1 MKKIVFSLLFS
12 MPLFVYACSGYI
24 IGSRGKDSQFDQH
37 AFNEYTDRIGYCSN
51 VYNWHQDKDAIKLIK
66 TLSVPY
72 QLYGYSQ
79 GAVTIANLL
88 KIKDLTKPEF
98 VITIGAYRTTDVNFD
113 RYKIK
118 YINYFDNSGK
128 GQRSPGIFLNVP
140 HNEIQREVNNFFNKG
155 D

>member
-1 MKKIVFSLLFS
+1 MKKIIITFIISIS
-12 MPLFVYACSGYI
+12 SIAHACSGYI
-24 IGSRGKDSQFDQH
+24 IGFRGKDNQFDQQ
-37 AFNEYTDRIGYCSN
+37 AFNLYADRVGYCSN
-51 VYNWHQDKDAIKLIK
+51 AYNWQQYKDAIKLIK

-79 GAVTIANLL
+79 GAVTVANLL

-118 YINYFDNSGK
+118 YINYFDNSGR

-140 HNEIQREVNNFFNKG
+140 HSEIQREVNNFFNKG